1 MIIKKLILENI
12 RSYKNLEIEF
22 PRGST
27 LLAGD
32 IGSGKTSI
40 LLGLQFALFGLQP
53 GQKGSSILRQGE
65 DYASAKLEIEV
76 NDQIIDLE
84 RSIKKNKNASITQ
97 ESNII
102 SINGQREEIST
113 SEMKERVISILN
125 YPKEF
130 AKKSNLLYKFT
141 VYTPQEEMKSIIEE
155 RPEIRLDTLRH
166 IFGIDRYK
174 RIKDNASI
182 FLQKIKDSIKIKE
195 ILVSELNLLKEKFTR
210 ENESKIFL
218 ARSIN
223 DINSEFQRIQENKKS
238 HEENLKEHE
247 LKIEEKRKAESELSK
262 LKMLLLGKQ
271 DLELRM
277 KKEII
282 LMQKQVSEK
291 VEFSNENLNSVL
303 NLIETHK
310 KIFEEKNSKFI
321 EVNSK
326 ISVLESKKEVPLSLR
341 EKINSLENCPTCFQI
356 VSFEHKDKISKR
368 TLFEI
373 QDISRELEQKI
384 VELNQLSKELE
395 KEKELIKGYESD
407 KSKMVQDKLRLE
419 HQKSIETK
427 MKSDSFVL
435 DRISNEV
442 IDLKNQITKLD
453 ITLNAYKGDVEI
465 YEKIKSEYKT
475 AYDLSRKKELDLVSK
490 NKELD
495 LLKLRLN
502 ELEEEIIQK
511 EKLREQLNYL
521 RNLQD
526 FLQDKFVNLINL
538 TEKNVMAKLRADF
551 STIFSEWFAMLVS
564 DSLEVRLDGDFTP
577 LISNQGYDIEYDFL
591 SGGERTAVALAYRL
605 ALNQVLNSMLSRIKT
620 KDLVILDE
628 PTDGFAAEQID
639 KMRDLF
645 DQLKAKQTILV
656 SHEQK
661 IEGFVDHVIR
671 IKKDGTSSIDV
682 N

>member
-182 FLQKIKDSIKIKE
+182 FLQKIKDFIKIKE

-495 LLKLRLN
+495 ILKLRLN

-511 EKLREQLNYL
+511 EKLREQLNNL